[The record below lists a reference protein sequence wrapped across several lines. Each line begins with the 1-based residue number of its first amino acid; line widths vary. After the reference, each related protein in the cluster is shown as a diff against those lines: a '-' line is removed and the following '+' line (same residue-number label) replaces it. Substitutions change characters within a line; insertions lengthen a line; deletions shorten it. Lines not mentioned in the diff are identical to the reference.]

1 MKLSGRNVLV
11 SGALLLLLLAV
22 ILFEIA
28 IFISGPMRK
37 QESKEAAIT
46 DVIRERYKYINT
58 FERHSF
64 RYVVYVGEAANSY
77 YFFDAN
83 GDLLMHKTKREL
95 RFEEVKAIPQQDYQ
109 IADAK
114 ITLGYG
120 YENAVYVIH
129 GKGSQEIYLDL
140 DTLEEVGRL
149 EAEV

>member
-83 GDLLMHKTKREL
+83 VNCVLRKSKRSHSRIIRL
-95 RFEEVKAIPQQDYQ
+95 RMQRSPLAMAMKMPFMSFTGKAVRKFIL
-109 IADAK
+109 I
-114 ITLGYG
+114 
-120 YENAVYVIH
+120 
-129 GKGSQEIYLDL
+129 
-140 DTLEEVGRL
+140 
-149 EAEV
+149 

>member
-95 RFEEVKAIPQQDYQ
+95 RFEEVKAIAQQDYQ
-109 IADAK
+109 IAFF
-114 ITLGYG
+114 
-120 YENAVYVIH
+120 
-129 GKGSQEIYLDL
+129 
-140 DTLEEVGRL
+140 
-149 EAEV
+149 